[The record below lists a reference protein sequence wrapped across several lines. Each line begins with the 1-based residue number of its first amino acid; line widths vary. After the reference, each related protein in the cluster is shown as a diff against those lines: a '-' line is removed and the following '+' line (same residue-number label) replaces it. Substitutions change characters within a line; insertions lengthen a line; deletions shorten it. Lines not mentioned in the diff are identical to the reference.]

1 MGTQKNKV
9 SSRYRVPS
17 KSMQSSP
24 SKGQTSASSHSLVS
38 PSSPPSK
45 RLGQNFLTNEG
56 VVNRIIEA
64 LSPTSEETIV
74 EIGPGRGALTS
85 HLIERA
91 GRVVAI
97 EFDRNLIPFLQIQ
110 YTEHTNLKLVA
121 GDALEVSF
129 CEEIQPA
136 SQARVVA
143 NLPYN
148 VSTAILQR
156 LIDQR
161 TCLSEMVLMLQREVV
176 ERISAPPGS
185 KERGY
190 FSVFVEAYCET
201 EKLFDVAPGSFRP
214 VPKVWSSVIR
224 LTSKQQSP
232 IENETLMWQIVSAG
246 FAQKRKTILNNLRN
260 APPELLRRIKSY
272 GGASIILCRA
282 EIDLQRRAETLT
294 LKEWLRLAET
304 LK

>member
-1 MGTQKNKV
+1 MTRDGEKGRRAEGER
-9 SSRYRVPS
+9 SRPL
-17 KSMQSSP
+17 K
-24 SKGQTSASSHSLVS
+24 A
-38 PSSPPSK
+38 
-45 RLGQNFLTNEG
+45 LGQNFLVNEG
-56 VVNRIIEA
+56 VVSRIIEA

-85 HLIERA
+85 HLIERT

-97 EFDRNLIPFLQIQ
+97 EFDRNLIPFLQSQ
-110 YTEHTNLKLVA
+110 YGKHENFKLVA

-129 CEEIQPA
+129 CDEIQPA
-136 SQARVVA
+136 RQARVVA

-156 LIDQR
+156 LIAQR
-161 TCLSEMVLMLQREVV
+161 TCISEMVLMLQREVV
-176 ERISAPPGS
+176 DRISAPPGS

-190 FSVFVEAYCET
+190 LSVFVEAYCET

-224 LTSKQQSP
+224 LTPKQRSP
-232 IENETLMWQIVSAG
+232 IVDETLLWQVVSAG
-246 FAQKRKTILNNLRN
+246 FAQKRKTILNNLRS
-260 APPELLRRIKSY
+260 APPELLLKIKSY

-282 EIDLQRRAETLT
+282 EIDLQRRAETIT
-294 LKEWLRLAET
+294 FEEWLRLVRT
-304 LK
+304 MTNYT